1 MPGTYITPMTWNRR
15 WWIDLSANDSPQ
27 WAEVSVGI
35 TSRGNSIN
43 EQSQEYY
50 DMAGRGVAESEVTG
64 VSVSRTFTG
73 FRRFGDAA
81 QDAIM
86 DRLYDLDNRKVK
98 FIECYDN
105 LGSGKPNGRQGEGVL
120 SITDDGSGDAQNREN
135 ISFGKPD
142 ATDEE
147 IIRAAKEAKSWD
159 FIRRLPQGLDTVL
172 HEDSISQGQK
182 QLLCITRVMLCLPPM
197 LILDEATS
205 SIDTRT
211 ELQVQEAFDNLMK
224 GRTSFVVAHRLST
237 IRNASLIL
245 VMKDG
250 KIIEQGTHEEL
261 LKEGGF
267 YSHLYNS
274 QFQAVS

>member
-1 MPGTYITPMTWNRR
+1 MKRSDEACLEHILPPMTWNRR

-135 ISFGKPD
+135 ISFGLKILGTPQRELSPSVRT
-142 ATDEE
+142 A
-147 IIRAAKEAKSWD
+147 RPR
-159 FIRRLPQGLDTVL
+159 FRRRPQR
-172 HEDSISQGQK
+172 Q
-182 QLLCITRVMLCLPPM
+182 R
-197 LILDEATS
+197 
-205 SIDTRT
+205 R
-211 ELQVQEAFDNLMK
+211 
-224 GRTSFVVAHRLST
+224 R
-237 IRNASLIL
+237 RNERG
-245 VMKDG
+245 V
-250 KIIEQGTHEEL
+250 
-261 LKEGGF
+261 
-267 YSHLYNS
+267 
-274 QFQAVS
+274 

>member
-50 DMAGRGVAESEVTG
+50 DMAGRGVAESEITG

-86 DRLYDLDNRKVK
+86 DRLYDLDKRKVK

-135 ISFGKPD
+135 ISFGLKILGTPQKGTVTIGEDGTPTFKP
-142 ATDEE
+142 E
-147 IIRAAKEAKSWD
+147 AAAASAMVTAK
-159 FIRRLPQGLDTVL
+159 
-172 HEDSISQGQK
+172 
-182 QLLCITRVMLCLPPM
+182 
-197 LILDEATS
+197 
-205 SIDTRT
+205 
-211 ELQVQEAFDNLMK
+211 
-224 GRTSFVVAHRLST
+224 
-237 IRNASLIL
+237 
-245 VMKDG
+245 
-250 KIIEQGTHEEL
+250 
-261 LKEGGF
+261 
-267 YSHLYNS
+267 
-274 QFQAVS
+274 

>member
-1 MPGTYITPMTWNRR
+1 MPGTYITPKTFNRR

-27 WAEVSVGI
+27 WAEVASGI

-86 DRLYDLDNRKVK
+86 DRLYDLDKRKVK

-105 LGSGKPNGRQGEGVL
+105 MGSGKPNGRQGEGVL

-135 ISFGKPD
+135 ISFGLKILGTPQKGTVTIGED
-142 ATDEE
+142 GTPTFSPQ
-147 IIRAAKEAKSWD
+147 AAEAK
-159 FIRRLPQGLDTVL
+159 
-172 HEDSISQGQK
+172 
-182 QLLCITRVMLCLPPM
+182 
-197 LILDEATS
+197 A
-205 SIDTRT
+205 
-211 ELQVQEAFDNLMK
+211 
-224 GRTSFVVAHRLST
+224 
-237 IRNASLIL
+237 AS
-245 VMKDG
+245 K
-250 KIIEQGTHEEL
+250 
-261 LKEGGF
+261 
-267 YSHLYNS
+267 
-274 QFQAVS
+274 

>member
-1 MPGTYITPMTWNRR
+1 MPGTYITPKTFNRR

-27 WAEVSVGI
+27 WAEVASGI

-50 DMAGRGVAESEVTG
+50 DMAGRGVAESEITG

-120 SITDDGSGDAQNREN
+120 SITDDGSGDAQNRKT
-135 ISFGKPD
+135 S
-142 ATDEE
+142 ASAS
-147 IIRAAKEAKSWD
+147 RSWALPKRELSPSVRTARPR
-159 FIRRLPQGLDTVL
+159 FRRRPQR
-172 HEDSISQGQK
+172 Q
-182 QLLCITRVMLCLPPM
+182 R
-197 LILDEATS
+197 
-205 SIDTRT
+205 R
-211 ELQVQEAFDNLMK
+211 
-224 GRTSFVVAHRLST
+224 R
-237 IRNASLIL
+237 RNERG
-245 VMKDG
+245 V
-250 KIIEQGTHEEL
+250 
-261 LKEGGF
+261 
-267 YSHLYNS
+267 
-274 QFQAVS
+274 

>member
-1 MPGTYITPMTWNRR
+1 MSMLELDVKLPELDGLVKDLGLEEGGRAQQHLVKNVARRITKYVPKRTYSSIENAIAQGQEPANGRIVIRGPQVKYLYFGKVMAGRKPKHVTNNRR

-135 ISFGKPD
+135 ISFGLKILGTPQKGTVTIGED
-142 ATDEE
+142 GTPTFSPQ
-147 IIRAAKEAKSWD
+147 AAEAK
-159 FIRRLPQGLDTVL
+159 
-172 HEDSISQGQK
+172 
-182 QLLCITRVMLCLPPM
+182 
-197 LILDEATS
+197 A
-205 SIDTRT
+205 
-211 ELQVQEAFDNLMK
+211 
-224 GRTSFVVAHRLST
+224 
-237 IRNASLIL
+237 AS
-245 VMKDG
+245 K
-250 KIIEQGTHEEL
+250 
-261 LKEGGF
+261 
-267 YSHLYNS
+267 
-274 QFQAVS
+274 

>member
-1 MPGTYITPMTWNRR
+1 MVENR
-15 WWIDLSANDSPQ
+15 L
-27 WAEVSVGI
+27 VGI

-135 ISFGKPD
+135 ISFGLKILGTPQKGTVTIGED
-142 ATDEE
+142 GTPTFSPQ
-147 IIRAAKEAKSWD
+147 AAEAK
-159 FIRRLPQGLDTVL
+159 
-172 HEDSISQGQK
+172 
-182 QLLCITRVMLCLPPM
+182 
-197 LILDEATS
+197 A
-205 SIDTRT
+205 
-211 ELQVQEAFDNLMK
+211 
-224 GRTSFVVAHRLST
+224 
-237 IRNASLIL
+237 AS
-245 VMKDG
+245 K
-250 KIIEQGTHEEL
+250 
-261 LKEGGF
+261 
-267 YSHLYNS
+267 
-274 QFQAVS
+274 